1 MSECANV
8 EYGNV
13 LARLEPTYLTVVK
26 LLVTSVPRFHGT
38 VTEPDHNVMW
48 VMLGLRNDFLLHK
61 NGAGGQDVVDT
72 VVKERVLHTYSRR
85 R

>member
-8 EYGNV
+8 EYGNA

-38 VTEPDHNVMW
+38 VTEPDHDVMR
-48 VMLGLRNDFLLHK
+48 VLLGLCDDFLLHK
-61 NGAGGQDVVDT
+61 NSAGGHD
-72 VVKERVLHTYSRR
+72 R
-85 R
+85 